1 MNRVEVVERYT
12 ELVTNCPDMSNAEIA
27 RELGMNE
34 RALEQALLRA
44 RRRDELQI
52 RRRTVFSHDGP
63 RIEIV

>member
-1 MNRVEVVERYT
+1 MNRAEVIKRYT
-12 ELVTNCPDMSNAEIA
+12 ELVTNCPSMSNAEIA

-44 RRRDELQI
+44 RHRDELQI
-52 RRRTVFSHDGP
+52 RRRNVFSHDGS